1 MLVYSYNCPTNEYIG
16 TEEAQEDPLHPGE
29 YLMPAKSTTI
39 EPPLL
44 EEYQVAVFENGDWVV
59 YPDYRNNWQ
68 VHLPSKQVSVI
79 DYIGDIQEEYQLLP
93 SSEIANDI
101 ILYPENY
108 KVIDGKLQSIVGTEE
123 WEAMDTAK
131 RKAVLVEDNYLLKE
145 AKAYGGIYINYQNM
159 QLLFETKTESIV
171 NTTATLGI
179 MSDEDT
185 VNWKFYSNDI
195 PVSVPLTKTQLGV
208 IAKFGLNMIN
218 ECFSIE
224 GDANAKVYAA
234 SRTEVTDDVW
244 VASFKAKVEEAMNA
258 VPNTIDFEDL
268 QK

>member
-29 YLMPAKSTTI
+29 YLMPAKSTMI

-44 EEYQVAVFENGDWVV
+44 EEYQVAVFENDDWVV
-59 YPDYRNNWQ
+59 YPDYRDNWQ
-68 VHLPSKQVSVI
+68 VNPETKQVLLI
-79 DYIGDIQEEYQLLP
+79 GNIGNIIEGYILLT
-93 SSEIANDI
+93 SSEIAEDLMANPD
-101 ILYPENY
+101 NY
-108 KVIDGKLQSIVGTEE
+108 KIINGEIQNIEGTEE

-131 RKAVLVEDNYLLKE
+131 RKAVLVEDNYCLKE
-145 AKAYGGIYINYQNM
+145 TKAYGGIYINYQNM

-258 VPNTIDFEDL
+258 VPNTIDFANL